1 MITNTF
7 MRANSIRV
15 AASTVQILLCNQ
27 SCTSG
32 NQNTLKL
39 ILVTPKLGGMVKHR
53 SIISLVSYCLMTA
66 FGAALVFAIIVAG
79 GSVALASHQ
88 SASAEELQE
97 DAAALQQNS
106 AELQNDS
113 RTQQHSDQQDQ
124 APADPQHSDLSSF
137 SGLITDSYCGAR
149 HQRHSN
155 LTPEDCARSCI
166 RNGATYVLV
175 NGQHRYN
182 LSGNEES
189 LNKLLGT
196 RATVTGTLQGET
208 ISVSSAGPR
217 L

>member
-1 MITNTF
+1 M
-7 MRANSIRV
+7 
-15 AASTVQILLCNQ
+15 
-27 SCTSG
+27 
-32 NQNTLKL
+32 
-39 ILVTPKLGGMVKHR
+39 KHR

-88 SASAEELQE
+88 SASAAELQE
-97 DAAALQQNS
+97 DAAPAQNS
-106 AELQNDS
+106 AELETGL

-124 APADPQHSDLSSF
+124 APADPQHSELSSF

-182 LSGNEES
+182 LSGNEEALS
-189 LNKLLGT
+189 KLLGT
-196 RATVTGTLQGET
+196 RATITGTLQGET
-208 ISVSSAGPR
+208 ISVNSVGPQ

>member
-1 MITNTF
+1 

-15 AASTVQILLCNQ
+15 GATTVQILACNR
-27 SCTSG
+27 SCTFG
-32 NQNTLKL
+32 NQNMLEL
-39 ILVTPKLGGMVKHR
+39 ILEKLAWRRVKHR

-66 FGAALVFAIIVAG
+66 IGAALVFAIIVAG

-88 SASAEELQE
+88 SASAEQLQE
-97 DAAALQQNS
+97 DATVPQTPAV
-106 AELQNDS
+106 LQNNS
-113 RTQQHSDQQDQ
+113 SPQHSDQQNQ

-155 LTPEDCARSCI
+155 LAPEDCARACI

-175 NGQHRYN
+175 NGHRRYK

-189 LNKLLGT
+189 LNKFLGT
-196 RATVTGTLQGET
+196 RATVTGTLQGKT
-208 ISVSSAGPR
+208 ILVSSAGPQP
-217 L
+217 

>member
-1 MITNTF
+1 M
-7 MRANSIRV
+7 
-15 AASTVQILLCNQ
+15 
-27 SCTSG
+27 
-32 NQNTLKL
+32 
-39 ILVTPKLGGMVKHR
+39 KHR

-88 SASAEELQE
+88 SASTEELSE
-97 DAAALQQNS
+97 DAAVPQNS
-106 AELQNDS
+106 AQLQNN
-113 RTQQHSDQQDQ
+113 TPQQHTDDQDQ
-124 APADPQHSDLSSF
+124 APTEPQHSDLTSF

-155 LTPEDCARSCI
+155 LTPEDCARACI

-175 NGQHRYN
+175 NGHHRYT
-182 LSGNEES
+182 LTGNEES

-208 ISVSSAGPR
+208 ISVDSAGPQ

>member
-1 MITNTF
+1 M
-7 MRANSIRV
+7 
-15 AASTVQILLCNQ
+15 
-27 SCTSG
+27 
-32 NQNTLKL
+32 
-39 ILVTPKLGGMVKHR
+39 KHR

-66 FGAALVFAIIVAG
+66 LGAALVFAIIVAG

-97 DAAALQQNS
+97 DAAPQQNS
-106 AELQNDS
+106 VELQNNAG
-113 RTQQHSDQQDQ
+113 TPQQPGQQNQ
-124 APADPQHSDLSSF
+124 VPADPLHSDLSSF

-149 HQRHSN
+149 HQRYSK

-166 RNGATYVLV
+166 RHGATYVLV
-175 NGQHRYN
+175 NGKHRYN

-196 RATVTGTLQGET
+196 RATVSGTLQGET
-208 ISVSSAGPR
+208 ISVSSAGPQ

>member
-1 MITNTF
+1 
-7 MRANSIRV
+7 
-15 AASTVQILLCNQ
+15 
-27 SCTSG
+27 
-32 NQNTLKL
+32 
-39 ILVTPKLGGMVKHR
+39 VKHR
-53 SIISLVSYCLMTA
+53 SIISLISYCLMTA
-66 FGAALVFAIIVAG
+66 IGAALVFAIIVAG

-88 SASAEELQE
+88 SASAEELQQ
-97 DAAALQQNS
+97 DAVPPQNS
-106 AELQNDS
+106 AGLQNDA

-124 APADPQHSDLSSF
+124 APADPKHSDLSTF

-149 HQRHSN
+149 HQRRSN
-155 LTPEDCARSCI
+155 LTPVDCARACI

-175 NGQHRYN
+175 NGHHQYK

>member
-1 MITNTF
+1 M
-7 MRANSIRV
+7 
-15 AASTVQILLCNQ
+15 
-27 SCTSG
+27 
-32 NQNTLKL
+32 
-39 ILVTPKLGGMVKHR
+39 KHR
-53 SIISLVSYCLMTA
+53 SIISLITYCFMTA
-66 FGAALVFAIIVAG
+66 LGAALVFAIIVAG

-88 SASAEELQE
+88 SASAEEMQD
-97 DAAALQQNS
+97 DALPLSS
-106 AELQNDS
+106 AELQNNAG
-113 RTQQHSDQQDQ
+113 TLQPSDQQDQ
-124 APADPQHSDLSSF
+124 APADPQQSDISTF
-137 SGLITDSYCGAR
+137 SGLITDSHCGAR

-175 NGQHRYN
+175 NGQHRYH

-208 ISVSSAGPR
+208 ISVSSAGPQ

>member
-1 MITNTF
+1 M
-7 MRANSIRV
+7 
-15 AASTVQILLCNQ
+15 
-27 SCTSG
+27 
-32 NQNTLKL
+32 
-39 ILVTPKLGGMVKHR
+39 KHR
-53 SIISLVSYCLMTA
+53 SIISLISYCLMTTL
-66 FGAALVFAIIVAG
+66 GAALVFAIIVAG

-88 SASAEELQE
+88 NASSGGLQE
-97 DAAALQQNS
+97 DAAVPQNS
-106 AELQNDS
+106 AALQNDA

-124 APADPQHSDLSSF
+124 GPADPQHSDLSSF

-149 HQRHSN
+149 HQRRSN
-155 LTPEDCARSCI
+155 LTPEDCARACI

-175 NGQHRYN
+175 NGHRRYN

-208 ISVSSAGPR
+208 ISVSSAGPQ